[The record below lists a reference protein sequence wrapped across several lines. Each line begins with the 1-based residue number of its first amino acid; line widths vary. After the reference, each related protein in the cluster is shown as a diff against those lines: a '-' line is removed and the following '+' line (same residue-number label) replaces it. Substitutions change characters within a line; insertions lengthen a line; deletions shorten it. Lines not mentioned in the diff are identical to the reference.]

1 MSRTTKIILA
11 SIAGLLLVCVVGVVG
26 VFVLGRWAIGQAFT
40 ADPTQAAAL
49 GHQIATYDLPPG
61 YAEVTAMNIAGTQMV
76 VIGNKSQAGP
86 IILLAQF
93 ASTVSDPETMRRQME
108 QSMQQQANQQGVNF
122 TSVNQEDVT
131 IKGET
136 VTMTI
141 REGTSSAGIQMRQE
155 EGVFIGNKGPAMVMI
170 SGPVNDWDKDTI
182 DKFLNSIR

>member
-26 VFVLGRWAIGQAFT
+26 VLVLGRWAIGQAFT
-40 ADPTQAAAL
+40 ADPTQAASL

-61 YAEVTAMNIAGTQMV
+61 YSEMTAMNIAGTQMV
-76 VIGNKSQAGP
+76 FIGNKSNGGP

-93 ASTVSDPETMRRQME
+93 ASSVSDPEAMRRQME
-108 QSMQQQANQQGVNF
+108 QSMDQQANQQGLNLTTVG
-122 TSVNQEDVT
+122 QEDVT

-141 REGTSSAGIQMRQE
+141 REGTSSAGNQIRQE
-155 EGVFIGNKGPAMVMI
+155 EGVFAGNKGAAMVMI
-170 SGPVNDWDKDTI
+170 SGSVNDWDKDTI